1 LANIGG
7 CHPYAGFLITFHP
20 HSLVYR
26 LIAHHTGNHTTF
38 FRAFKPN
45 QAKRSNPT
53 TTDKESTPTPAAS
66 YATGSSTG
74 QTTYHTIH
82 PLTPLEDLDAFLKD
96 HEFAL
101 VTDEA
106 RKWVL
111 GVATRS
117 DLEVCVRCGQV
128 FSRSIDCADPSP
140 SRRRLS
146 NDEEHS
152 ETRETI
158 PSNDRTCFYY
168 MFCGHDIICNS
179 MNIQSFDSL
188 AADANR
194 ALERFETFAVRAS
207 TKGSRLSSCL
217 PICCRCTSSGPWKS
231 SLSTI

>member
-1 LANIGG
+1 MANIGG

-45 QAKRSNPT
+45 QAKRSSPT

-140 SRRRLS
+140 PADVCPTTRNILRRGKPYPQ
-146 NDEEHS
+146 
-152 ETRETI
+152 TI
-158 PSNDRTCFYY
+158 VHAFIY
-168 MFCGHDIICNS
+168 MFCGHAIICNS
-179 MNIQSFDSL
+179 IREHSKFRLPSSRCQQSLGALRHIRGSSFNQRKPFEFL
-188 AADANR
+188 FAD
-194 ALERFETFAVRAS
+194 L
-207 TKGSRLSSCL
+207 L
-217 PICCRCTSSGPWKS
+217 
-231 SLSTI
+231 